1 MSDKKEI
8 SVTETEDKIQLDST
22 KKRRALLASIATAG
36 AASALPTEWKKPVVD
51 SILLPAHGQMS
62 PTDPTLGMVST
73 TTTVV
78 NVSQTTYGVAA
89 CTAQLEQS
97 LVFDTQAPN
106 TTLTSTY
113 LDYVPGTV
121 SGTLI
126 STCSDNAGNTFNQTY
141 GTDSYTTTLVFNVT
155 LGQTV
160 TGATTIQAGSFSET
174 ISITLTTNVTQTST
188 TTVSS

>member
-22 KKRRALLASIATAG
+22 KKRRALLASIATVG

-78 NVSQTTYGVAA
+78 NVSQTTYGSAL
-89 CTAQLEQS
+89 CTVQLEQNWVLETFAAS
-97 LVFDTQAPN
+97 TALTGISIATGSVYLTQ
-106 TTLTSTY
+106 
-113 LDYVPGTV
+113 V
-121 SGTLI
+121 S
-126 STCSDNAGNTFNQTY
+126 SCSDNVGGTFNQTSAS
-141 GTDSYTTTLVFNVT
+141 GSYNTTIGFEVS
-155 LGQTV
+155 LGQTL
-160 TGATTIQAGSFSET
+160 TGFTTVGGSSFNNTQTATV
-174 ISITLTTNVTQTST
+174 TTNVTQTAT